1 MPTKKEL
8 LSPPSSTS
16 TSPQHNVV
24 PLVDAMAHMA
34 YSARD
39 TARAANIYDMMLRDT
54 DCGVILCLAG
64 SLISAG
70 LQKLFVDLIRNN
82 MVDAIV
88 STGANIVDQDFFEAL
103 GFKPLHRRRR
113 VQVRRRRR
121 RPPRAH
127 DRPHLRHLHRR
138 GRAPHL
144 RRHHRRRSPTPS
156 SPAPTAPASSSARW
170 APTSQRQRHAP
181 RSTAAAD
188 SIVLAAYEKNVP
200 IFCPAFSDCSAGF
213 GLVAHQH
220 ARQGKPIVSIDSA
233 KDFYELTQLKIA
245 NPTTGLLMIGG
256 GVPKNFAQDI
266 VVAADI
272 LGVDAPMHKYAIQ
285 ITVADAR
292 DGALSGSTLKEASS
306 WGKVDLTYEQMVF
319 SEATLA
325 LPLIAGYAFHKT
337 GATPPAPASTWPK
350 SSTRSPSP
358 PKLPAYSGRHSHN
371 FRCRRFSPDERR
383 TCSPASP
390 PDFACPQFVFRD
402 LRHRLLYPLATYSSV
417 QVDSPVNQL
426 TLTLVAVPTLAL
438 ASRHYPADVT
448 DP

>member
-1 MPTKKEL
+1 MKTKAEL
-8 LSPPSSTS
+8 LQAPIQHIDIT
-16 TSPQHNVV
+16 QHNVV

-39 TARAANIYDMMLRDT
+39 LSRAATIYDMMLADT
-54 DCGVILCLAG
+54 ECGVILCLAG

-70 LQKLFVDLIRNN
+70 LKKIFVDLIRNN

-103 GFKPLHRRRR
+103 GFKHYIAGEEYKYGAGDAELRELMIDRIYDTFIDEEQLRICDDTTL
-113 VQVRRRRR
+113 QITNSLE
-121 RPPRAH
+121 PRAYSSREFIQAMGKYLVDNNH
-127 DRPHLRHLHRR
+127 
-138 GRAPHL
+138 
-144 RRHHRRRSPTPS
+144 TP
-156 SPAPTAPASSSARW
+156 ANGVE
-170 APTSQRQRHAP
+170 
-181 RSTAAAD
+181 D
-188 SIVLAAYEKNVP
+188 SIVLAAYEKGVP

-220 ARQGKPIVSIDSA
+220 ARQGKPVVSIDSA
-233 KDFYELTQLKIA
+233 KDFYEITKLKIE

-272 LGVDAPMHKYAIQ
+272 LGVEASMHKYAIQ

-325 LPLIAGYAFHKT
+325 LPLIAGYAYHKKNY
-337 GATPPAPASTWPK
+337 AA
-350 SSTRSPSP
+350 RSG
-358 PKLPAYSGRHSHN
+358 KN
-371 FRCRRFSPDERR
+371 FSDVLDR
-383 TCSPASP
+383 
-390 PDFACPQFVFRD
+390 V
-402 LRHRLLYPLATYSSV
+402 
-417 QVDSPVNQL
+417 PV
-426 TLTLVAVPTLAL
+426 TA
-438 ASRHYPADVT
+438 
-448 DP
+448 